1 MLVACAQLCFI
12 YSSIYFQSLHHHLFI
27 ITFFVILLFCLFLEV
42 AFF

>member
-1 MLVACAQLCFI
+1 MLVACAQLSFI
-12 YSSIYFQSLHHHLFI
+12 YSSIFFNLFI